1 MKRHV
6 SFSNEVKEKTS
17 LNFFELRQKGLQYL
31 QQLSGTTWTDF
42 NSHDPGVTILEQLCY
57 GLTDVALRSSYNL
70 NDLLTK
76 KNKEGN
82 HSINYTKNGFF
93 SAPDIFSSHPFTE
106 IDVKKAV
113 LDEFPEIQNL
123 WIQYTDNSGLEEKM
137 VIIKKIELLPKT
149 FFFNTVNLEN
159 LEKRV
164 TVFLS
169 KIRNLGED
177 VEKICL
183 LSPRYVN
190 IEIEIEINE
199 NQEVEESIA
208 NLLLDLFEYIYV
220 PIHRYTL
227 EEMLADK
234 MSTED
239 IFSGPKMKFGF
250 IKENEFKDRIKEL
263 KKERLER
270 ILTKRKSI
278 NRCKIKNINFHKTSE
293 YNYDSLKINENENP
307 KENNKFKDD
316 SLKINDNLYFELLF
330 SKGTKDENNLKS
342 DDEKVINTVLS
353 NIQINNKKIVGNQ
366 KQKISHLFYK
376 LWTKK
381 YRPYRLNNT
390 KDLNFNKPVQGTFY
404 DIENYHSIQNQFPS
418 IYGVGTDGLPKSAS
432 NERKAKAKQLKA
444 YLLLFE
450 QHLANEFSQISHI
463 DDFFDIT
470 YKDNSTNKRTYY
482 SQNLS
487 NSNVPNIEE
496 IFPKSSLKEKK
507 EIEQK
512 NPKEKDSEEKGFF
525 DRKNRIY
532 DHLLARFGENFES
545 TFFQINKEDES
556 FNKTLLHKKSE
567 YLKKIDRLSS
577 NSPKGECFYFNVSE
591 KCNDESK
598 NEREQTKPSGLENII
613 LAKTNLK
620 KNREGNATINQE
632 NGFFIV
638 DHIMLRDFL
647 NQEVEYGFKFID
659 ALGKVLC
666 STKKDVDSSWCK
678 TEEQREKRIENLFEK
693 FKNDKN
699 LFDYTNESPNKK
711 GKILKLNDIQG
722 KDGNCILATFANE
735 YNEKNEVLSLMQLFD
750 KKSTRNSKMRFSE
763 LEEIRHKGIHIYGR
777 GQYGQR
783 RLIYQRRL
791 KNPVGMGKVIIDED
805 FFNLSISV
813 VLPSSIETKN
823 NPQYHSYLKS
833 FITERVPSHIKLN
846 IYMLDDKPMN
856 IFKEKYNAWEQKKTE
871 YEKRNNESNT
881 NLEAELKKISFRVYD
896 FLQGIQ
902 QEQKENHEQKA
913 KFNELWSIVKN
924 SKKDDTKSL
933 DAINELNQI
942 VPQYRNQLS
951 PNNIDTEEITEQTNK
966 YLEDLLKIKTSKR
979 QV

>member
-1 MKRHV
+1 M
-6 SFSNEVKEKTS
+6 
-17 LNFFELRQKGLQYL
+17 
-31 QQLSGTTWTDF
+31 
-42 NSHDPGVTILEQLCY
+42 
-57 GLTDVALRSSYNL
+57 
-70 NDLLTK
+70 
-76 KNKEGN
+76 
-82 HSINYTKNGFF
+82 
-93 SAPDIFSSHPFTE
+93 
-106 IDVKKAV
+106 
-113 LDEFPEIQNL
+113 
-123 WIQYTDNSGLEEKM
+123 
-137 VIIKKIELLPKT
+137 
-149 FFFNTVNLEN
+149 
-159 LEKRV
+159 
-164 TVFLS
+164 
-169 KIRNLGED
+169 
-177 VEKICL
+177 
-183 LSPRYVN
+183 
-190 IEIEIEINE
+190 
-199 NQEVEESIA
+199 
-208 NLLLDLFEYIYV
+208 
-220 PIHRYTL
+220 
-227 EEMLADK
+227 
-234 MSTED
+234 
-239 IFSGPKMKFGF
+239 
-250 IKENEFKDRIKEL
+250 
-263 KKERLER
+263 
-270 ILTKRKSI
+270 
-278 NRCKIKNINFHKTSE
+278 
-293 YNYDSLKINENENP
+293 
-307 KENNKFKDD
+307 
-316 SLKINDNLYFELLF
+316 LF

-432 NERKAKAKQLKA
+432 NERKAKAK
-444 YLLLFE
+444 
-450 QHLANEFSQISHI
+450 HLANEFSQISHI

-620 KNREGNATINQE
+620 KNKEGNATINQE

-823 NPQYHSYLKS
+823 NPQY
-833 FITERVPSHIKLN
+833 
-846 IYMLDDKPMN
+846 
-856 IFKEKYNAWEQKKTE
+856 
-871 YEKRNNESNT
+871 
-881 NLEAELKKISFRVYD
+881 LEAELKKISFRVYD